1 MEAQTDRGVFGTSVA
16 ENPAQRNLHLHKPNL
31 TSCPAA
37 MDFPLLMVS
46 NSSYRSVLLASHL
59 LREMIPPPPPPPLY
73 FQSSPEKHIYFIC
86 VHVSKSGS

>member
-59 LREMIPPPPPPPLY
+59 LREMIPPPPPPSVLPKLPRKAY
-73 FQSSPEKHIYFIC
+73 LLHLC
-86 VHVSKSGS
+86 AR